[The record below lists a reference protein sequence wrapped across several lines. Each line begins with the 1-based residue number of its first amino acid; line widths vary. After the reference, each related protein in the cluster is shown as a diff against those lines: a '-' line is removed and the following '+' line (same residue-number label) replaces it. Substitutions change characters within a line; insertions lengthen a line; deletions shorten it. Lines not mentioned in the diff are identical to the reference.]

1 MSGAGGCT
9 DTSSRLQ
16 LPWREQRVFVKAS
29 GTQATPA
36 RAMAAFSEHN
46 PASQHA
52 ILHSVCEPNAAR
64 NMAQEWTQAQLL
76 QRCTVLCGAAPVEPR
91 SIGMTLRSKLL
102 KKELV
107 SYREV
112 GKTRIWFATKTARF
126 RRRFARAAGRL
137 SWFAAAPQ
145 GREHAVELLRFAHDP
160 KAAESYLPAVKAPK
174 KKAKTAAAPSA
185 SPAAGKPCAC
195 DRCGWVLQCSNPLCE
210 PASDE
215 DEEDDD
221 DDDTA

>member
-1 MSGAGGCT
+1 
-9 DTSSRLQ
+9 
-16 LPWREQRVFVKAS
+16 
-29 GTQATPA
+29 
-36 RAMAAFSEHN
+36 MAAFSEHN

-160 KAAESYLPAVKAPK
+160 KAAESYLRAVNPRRRKRKQRRPLRLQRRPRLASPARA
-174 KKAKTAAAPSA
+174 TAAAGSCSA
-185 SPAAGKPCAC
+185 ATRCVSRRATRTTTMTTTTPPEFPCQH
-195 DRCGWVLQCSNPLCE
+195 DI
-210 PASDE
+210 AS
-215 DEEDDD
+215 
-221 DDDTA
+221 ALPV